1 MEPDHY
7 DALFRSQVY
16 GRHLILTG
24 APLAAFDSSF
34 LQRLL
39 DHGAAGIFIIADGV
53 GTGDLPSADLA
64 EWIVLPARAES
75 INDEI
80 RRFRRKL
87 ARPSKRLRDRLDEWD
102 PERKALVVGVA
113 FYSMSRLAGRKVL
126 GARRPEWEALED
138 KVVIDE
144 VWDAAGVER
153 EPTKVVT
160 AQAAALKRAARN
172 LDRGDGTVWA
182 GDAREGFNGG
192 AEYARWIRTKDD
204 QPEAIAFF
212 GEHCDRVRVMPFL
225 EGIPCSI
232 HGMVFPETTIVFRPC
247 ELITLRTG
255 GSIFFYA
262 GFSSYWDPP
271 DRDRQEMRD
280 IARRVGEALR
290 ARVDYRGTFTVDGVM
305 TVDGFRPTE
314 LNARAGA
321 ALSLLI
327 GPSPH
332 IPLGIIQRALI
343 EGQDYD
349 YRPAE
354 LEMELVTAADDN
366 RRAGIHAI
374 VSRRQE
380 KSEQLG
386 VTGQVGELRLVDK
399 DEQTTASLTFGPG
412 AVGGFLRADA
422 TGLLQAGYS
431 AAPVACQLLALGDS
445 HWQLGIG
452 ELLAPKSVRL

>member
-1 MEPDHY
+1 MKPDRY
-7 DALFRSQVY
+7 DELVRSQVA
-16 GRHLILTG
+16 GRKIILTG
-24 APLAAFDSSF
+24 APLAAFDSSVV
-34 LQRLL
+34 QRLH
-39 DHGAAGIFIIADGV
+39 DHGATGVFIIADGV

-87 ARPSKRLRDRLDEWD
+87 ARPSKRLRDRLDQWD
-102 PERKALVVGVA
+102 PDRKALVMGVA
-113 FYSMSRLAGRKVL
+113 FYSMSRLAGRDVF
-126 GARRPEWEALED
+126 GARRPEWEELED
-138 KVVIDE
+138 KVVIDHL
-144 VWDAAGVER
+144 WDDAGLQR
-153 EPTKVVT
+153 EPMMVVR
-160 AQAAALKRAARN
+160 AEAATLKNAARS
-172 LDRGDGTVWA
+172 LDVGDGTVWA

-192 AEYARWIRTKDD
+192 AEYVRWIRTKGD
-204 QPEAIAFF
+204 QLEAIAFF

-247 ELITLRTG
+247 ELITLRTR
-255 GSIFFYA
+255 GSSFYYA

-271 DRDRQEMRD
+271 NRDRLEMRD
-280 IARRVGEALR
+280 IARRVGEVLR

-305 TVDGFRPTE
+305 TVGGFRPTE

-321 ALSLLI
+321 ALSLI
-327 GPSPH
+327 AGPSPH
-332 IPLGIIQRALI
+332 IPFGNIQRALV

-349 YRPAE
+349 YRPDE
-354 LEMELVTAADDN
+354 LESDLVTAADEN

-374 VSRRQE
+374 VGRHQE

-386 VTGQVGELRLVDK
+386 VTGPIGGLRLVEK
-399 DEQTTASLTFGPG
+399 NEQTRASLTFGPG
-412 AVGGFLRADA
+412 AVGGFLRADP
-422 TGLLQAGYS
+422 TGLLQAGDS
-431 AAPVACQLLALGDS
+431 ASPVACELLALGDF

-452 ELLAPKSVRL
+452 DLFPPKSVRP

>member
-7 DALFRSQVY
+7 DALVRSQVG
-16 GRHLILTG
+16 GRKLILTG

-34 LQRLL
+34 LQRLH
-39 DHGAAGIFIIADGV
+39 DHGATGIFIIADGV
-53 GTGDLPSADLA
+53 GTGELPSPDLA
-64 EWIVLPARAES
+64 QWIVLPNRAES
-75 INDEI
+75 IIDEI

-87 ARPSKRLRDRLDEWD
+87 ARPSKRLRDHLDQWD
-102 PERKALVVGVA
+102 PERKALVMGVS
-113 FYSMSRLAGRKVL
+113 FYSMSQLAGRKVL

-144 VWDAAGVER
+144 VWDIAGLDR
-153 EPTKVVT
+153 EPVLVVA
-160 AQAAALKRAARN
+160 AQASTLKRAARI
-172 LDRGDGTVWA
+172 LDRGHGTVWA

-204 QPEAIAFF
+204 QPEAISFF

-232 HGMVFPETTIVFRPC
+232 HGMVFPDTTIAFRPC
-247 ELITLRTG
+247 ELLTLLTR
-255 GSIFFYA
+255 GSRFFYA

-271 DRDRQEMRD
+271 EGDRQRMRE
-280 IARRVGEALR
+280 IAKGVGEALR
-290 ARVDYRGTFTVDGVM
+290 ARVDYRGAFTIDGVL
-305 TVDGFRPTE
+305 TVEGFRPTE

-321 ALSLLI
+321 ALSVLT

-332 IPLGIIQRALI
+332 IPFGNIQRALI
-343 EGQDYD
+343 ERQDYD
-349 YRPAE
+349 YRPEE
-354 LEMELVTAADDN
+354 LETALVTTADQT
-366 RRAGIHAI
+366 RRAGIHAT

-380 KSEQLG
+380 KSEKLG
-386 VTGQVGELRLVDK
+386 VVGEVGGLRLA
-399 DEQTTASLTFGPG
+399 DEDEETPTSLTFGPG
-412 AVGGFLRADA
+412 AVGGFLRADP
-422 TGLLQAGYS
+422 TGLLEAGDT

-452 ELLAPKSVRL
+452 ELLPPKPVRL

>member
-7 DALFRSQVY
+7 NDLARSQVA
-16 GRHLILTG
+16 GRQLILTG

-64 EWIVLPARAES
+64 EWIVLPVKADS
-75 INDEI
+75 INDGI

-87 ARPSKRLRDRLDEWD
+87 ARPSKRLRERLDWWD
-102 PERKALVVGVA
+102 PEGKALVMGVP

-144 VWDAAGVER
+144 IWDAAGLER
-153 EPTKVVT
+153 ESSRVVP
-160 AQAAALKRAARN
+160 AEASALRRAARS

-192 AEYARWIRTKDD
+192 AEYARWIRTNDD
-204 QPEAIAFF
+204 QPEAISFLT
-212 GEHCDRVRVMPFL
+212 EHCDRVRVMPFL

-232 HGMVFPETTIVFRPC
+232 HGMVFPETTIVLRPC
-247 ELITLRTG
+247 ELITLRTA
-255 GSIFFYA
+255 GSLFFYA

-271 DRDRQEMRD
+271 SNDRQAMRD
-280 IARRVGEALR
+280 IARQVGETLR
-290 ARVDYRGTFTVDGVM
+290 ARVDYRGSFTVDGVL

-321 ALSLLI
+321 ALSLI
-327 GPSPH
+327 AGPSPQ
-332 IPLGIIQRALI
+332 IPFGIIQRALI
-343 EGQDYD
+343 ERQDYD
-349 YRPAE
+349 YRPDE
-354 LEMELVTAADDN
+354 LEMALITAADEN

-380 KSEQLG
+380 KSEQIG
-386 VTGQVGELRLVDK
+386 VTGQVGGLRLVEK
-399 DEQTTASLTFGPG
+399 DQQTTASLTFGPG
-412 AVGGFLRADA
+412 AVGGFLRADP
-422 TGLLQAGYS
+422 TGLLEVGDTAG
-431 AAPVACQLLALGDS
+431 PVACQLLALGDS

-452 ELLAPKSVRL
+452 DLFPPKPVRH

>member
-7 DALFRSQVY
+7 DALFRSQVA
-16 GRHLILTG
+16 GRKLILTG

-53 GTGDLPSADLA
+53 GTGDLPSPDLA
-64 EWIVLPARAES
+64 QWIVLPNRAES
-75 INDEI
+75 IIDEI

-87 ARPSKRLRDRLDEWD
+87 ARPSKRLRERLDQWD
-102 PERKALVVGVA
+102 PERKAVVMGVA
-113 FYSMSRLAGRKVL
+113 FYSMSRMAGRKVL
-126 GARRPEWEALED
+126 GARRKEWEALED

-144 VWDAAGVER
+144 VWDNAGLDR
-153 EPTKVVT
+153 EPVLVV
-160 AQAAALKRAARN
+160 AAEASALGNAARN
-172 LDRGDGTVWA
+172 LDRGGGTVWA
-182 GDAREGFNGG
+182 GDARQGFNGG
-192 AEYARWIRTKDD
+192 AEYARWIRTEDD
-204 QPEAIAFF
+204 QVEAIAFF

-232 HGMVFPETTIVFRPC
+232 HGMVFPETTIAFRPC
-247 ELITLRTG
+247 ELLTLQTR
-255 GSIFFYA
+255 GSRFFYA

-271 DRDRQEMRD
+271 NRDRQAMRD

-290 ARVDYRGTFTVDGVM
+290 DGVDYRGAFTVDGVL
-305 TVDGFRPTE
+305 TVNGFRPTE

-321 ALSLLI
+321 AMSLI
-327 GPSPH
+327 AGPSPH
-332 IPLGIIQRALI
+332 IPFGIIQRALI
-343 EGQDYD
+343 ERQDYD
-349 YRPAE
+349 YRPEE
-354 LEMELVTAADDN
+354 LETALVTAADEN

-374 VSRRQE
+374 VSCRQE

-386 VTGQVGELRLVDK
+386 VTGQVGALRLVDK

-412 AVGGFLRADA
+412 AVGGFLRADP
-422 TGLLQAGYS
+422 TGLLEAGDT
-431 AAPVACQLLALGDS
+431 AAPVARQLLALGDS

-452 ELLAPKSVRL
+452 DLSPPQPVRL